1 MKYIITFLFSLAI
14 TGSVFAQA
22 SEKTFIEVKGIANFE
37 RNIKSYILDIV
48 ITEDQAY
55 AENKRSLEQ
64 VKKAFFDK
72 AKTAGLDNGRFK
84 EDKLTYALTQYSA
97 GGSLYYFETD
107 KPEELIALNKITMDG
122 TGAITINA
130 RRVTYLPVK
139 NFSQIVAAAFADGKA
154 RAEKLAVATGKKLG
168 ALKTVIDYSTSNEE
182 AEETTYYQPME
193 KKYYYLSLQYFVE

>member
-1 MKYIITFLFSLAI
+1 MKHIVTFLFSLAV
-14 TGSVFAQA
+14 TGSVFAQS
-22 SEKTFIEVKGIANFE
+22 SEKAFIEVKGIATIE

-72 AKTAGLDNGRFK
+72 AKTAGLDDSRFK
-84 EDKLTYALTQYSA
+84 EDKLTYALTQYST

-122 TGAITINA
+122 TGAITITA

-139 NFSQIVAAAFADGKA
+139 DFSKIVAAAFADGKA
-154 RAEKLAVATGKKLG
+154 RAQKVAVATGKKLG
-168 ALKTVIDYSTSNEE
+168 ALKTVIDYSTTNDE

-193 KKYYYLSLQYFVE
+193 KKYYYLSLQYLVE